1 MGSIVTE
8 DITGVEN
15 PRVALLNIG
24 AEDTKGH
31 DTVKDAAAML
41 TASTLNYV
49 GFIEGSELF
58 TGKADVVVTDGF
70 TGNVALKTMEGTVGL
85 AAHYLKRAFTRN
97 LFSKFQALLARPVL
111 KHLRKRMD
119 PRDYNG
125 ATLVGLNGI
134 VIKSHGSCDQHGCCR
149 STETGAAADRKPAAK
164 GSRMTYS
171 RIVGTGR
178 YLPEKILTNFDLEK
192 IVDTSD
198 EWIRTRTG
206 VERRH
211 CVAEDQT
218 TSDMCVEAAK
228 VAIEDA
234 GIKPEDIEMVVI
246 GTTSPDLIFPNAATL
261 VQHRLGI
268 PACPCI
274 ATEEAC
280 TSFIYGVSIA
290 DQFIKSGEAK
300 CILVIGAECITKLVD
315 WNDRNTCVLFGD
327 GAGAVILK
335 ASEEPGILATH
346 LGADGQYKD
355 LLYYPVGAS
364 KELHKAGTDE
374 ASIMM
379 TGNEVFKVAV
389 KTLGNVATEVLEKA
403 GIEQEE
409 LDWLVPHQANIRI
422 IQATAKR
429 LDLPMDKVILTVQD
443 HGNTSAASVPMAL
456 DVGIRDGRIKKGQLV
471 LMEAF
476 GGGFTWGS
484 VLMRL

>member
-1 MGSIVTE
+1 
-8 DITGVEN
+8 
-15 PRVALLNIG
+15 
-24 AEDTKGH
+24 
-31 DTVKDAAAML
+31 
-41 TASTLNYV
+41 
-49 GFIEGSELF
+49 
-58 TGKADVVVTDGF
+58 
-70 TGNVALKTMEGTVGL
+70 
-85 AAHYLKRAFTRN
+85 
-97 LFSKFQALLARPVL
+97 
-111 KHLRKRMD
+111 
-119 PRDYNG
+119 
-125 ATLVGLNGI
+125 
-134 VIKSHGSCDQHGCCR
+134 
-149 STETGAAADRKPAAK
+149 
-164 GSRMTYS
+164 MTYS

-192 IVDTSD
+192 MVDTND
-198 EWIRTRTG
+198 EWIRSRTG

-228 VAIEDA
+228 VAMDDA
-234 GIKPEDIEMVVI
+234 DIKPTEIDMVVI
-246 GTTSPDLIFPNAATL
+246 GTTSPDLIFPNVATL

-268 PACPCI
+268 PACPCL

-280 TSFIYGVSIA
+280 TSFIYGLTTA
-290 DQFIKSGEAK
+290 DKYIKTGEAK

-335 ASEEPGILATH
+335 PSDEPGIIATH

-364 KELHKAGTDE
+364 KDLHKAGTDE

-379 TGNEVFKVAV
+379 SGNEVFKVAV

-403 GIEQEE
+403 GIEQDE
-409 LDWLVPHQANIRI
+409 LDWLVPHQANVRI

-429 LDLPMDKVILTVQD
+429 LGVPMEKVILTVQD

>member
-1 MGSIVTE
+1 M
-8 DITGVEN
+8 
-15 PRVALLNIG
+15 R
-24 AEDTKGH
+24 
-31 DTVKDAAAML
+31 
-41 TASTLNYV
+41 Y
-49 GFIEGSELF
+49 
-58 TGKADVVVTDGF
+58 
-70 TGNVALKTMEGTVGL
+70 
-85 AAHYLKRAFTRN
+85 
-97 LFSKFQALLARPVL
+97 SK
-111 KHLRKRMD
+111 
-119 PRDYNG
+119 
-125 ATLVGLNGI
+125 
-134 VIKSHGSCDQHGCCR
+134 
-149 STETGAAADRKPAAK
+149 
-164 GSRMTYS
+164 
-171 RIVGTGR
+171 IVGTGR
-178 YLPEKILTNFDLEK
+178 YLPENILTNFDLEK
-192 IVDTSD
+192 MVDTND
-198 EWIRTRTG
+198 EWIRSRTG

-211 CVAEDQT
+211 CVAPDQT

-234 GIKPEDIEMVVI
+234 GLEPSDIDMVVI

-280 TSFIYGVSIA
+280 TSFIYGLSIA
-290 DQFIKSGEAK
+290 DTFVKAGEAK
-300 CILVIGAECITKLVD
+300 CVLVIGAECITKLVD

-327 GAGAVILK
+327 GAGAVILN

-346 LGADGQYKD
+346 LGADGRYKD

-364 KELHKAGTDE
+364 KDLHKAGTDE

-389 KTLGNVATEVLEKA
+389 KTLGNVATEVLAKA
-403 GIEQEE
+403 GVEQSEV
-409 LDWLVPHQANIRI
+409 DWLIPHQANIRI

-429 LDLPMDKVILTVQD
+429 LNLPMEKVIVTVQD

-456 DVGIRDGRIKKGQLV
+456 DVGIRDGRVKKGQLV